1 MSAEVERP
9 TAVPAASN
17 RLVAGLE
24 ECETDDRAPY
34 VLNKSELRLL
44 AIAGIGFFLD
54 AYDLFIINQVALM
67 LQFRYYGG
75 QHLPS
80 GLEGF
85 IKAGANIGSVIGQ
98 FLFGYLA
105 DAFGRKAV
113 YGKELMTIIFATIMC
128 IAVPAYLGSEGV
140 LIWVGV
146 FRIVLGIGVGGD
158 YPMSASIT
166 GDRASLR
173 KRGTMLIYVFA
184 NQGWGS
190 FVGSLMTMTVLAC
203 FKKSIDT
210 NGQVYK
216 VDAVWRIVV
225 GLSLI
230 PAFGT
235 LYQRLTLPEST
246 RFSKTRNAEAD
257 EAQVDVKE
265 KELDIKKEEPA
276 TASNSSASG
285 VPAQSEVELKKKA
298 HIHEF
303 LSYLSEWRH
312 AKLLIGTALSWFLVD
327 IAFYGINLN
336 TSVVLQQIGFDGAG
350 NNAWHKM
357 FRIAT
362 GNLIITA
369 LGFVPGYY
377 VTVLTVERLGRKFI
391 QIQGFIM
398 SSVFLAILA
407 AKFHTLSTPAF
418 IVCFALMQFFFNFG
432 ANATTYMYPAELFP
446 TRYRAFAHGISAA
459 SGKAGAILA
468 SLAFNA
474 LSKKIGTPAV
484 MWIFVGCNLFG
495 AFVTFVCLP
504 EVKGRDPDAIE
515 LEERRVAREN
525 ARSVPNENIDAHIT
539 SGCKIGV
546 ERNSSP
552 KRVSKLDLKSTPSQ
566 TSKSNKKRKAAPLAA
581 IFQPKRSSP
590 SPPPMQREPSL
601 DDTPTPKRAKT
612 SKDRLADVAP
622 LAERMRPKTLDDL
635 VGQEHLVGKGS
646 LLRGLMESG
655 STGSMIFWGPP
666 GSGKTTLAR
675 LLASHTSAAFTE
687 LSATSSG
694 ASEVRSVFESAKS
707 QLKLTGRRTILFVDE
722 IQRFNKAQQDL
733 FLPYIE
739 NGWIELVGATTE
751 NPSFKLNGALLS
763 RCRVFVLEKL
773 TDEQIETILL
783 QALRRLEPPAPSSAK
798 PLSSPPPPPSSRPGS
813 PILSQ
818 PVQPS
823 SQYPQVT
830 SRILAS
836 IASLA
841 AGDAR
846 TALSLLEL
854 VISAPASI
862 REEKLLESLKRS
874 VSSRYDRSGEDRY
887 DMISALHKSL
897 RGSDGS
903 AAMYWLARML
913 TAGEDPLY
921 IARRLIVVAS
931 EDVGLADNSALP
943 LAIATYTA
951 CQTIGVPECRIN
963 LAHCVAFLAEAPKST
978 RSYEAYNKAEE
989 AAKEDSAVSVPM
1001 VIRNAPTK
1009 LMKDLGYGDGYAY
1022 NPAYAHPVHNEYLPL
1037 ERQGH
1042 VFLKTEGDKS
1052 EKAWDE
1058 RLLMRWEMRANGG
1071 RDWEGRS
1078 RVERNEMNMSRDRVA
1093 EDSKG

>member
-1 MSAEVERP
+1 MSAEVAQP
-9 TAVPAASN
+9 AAAVPVATN

-24 ECETDDRAPY
+24 ECETDDRLPF
-34 VLNKSELRLL
+34 VLNKTELRLL

-67 LQFRYYGG
+67 LQYRYYGG
-75 QHLPS
+75 GHLPS

-113 YGKELMTIIFATIMC
+113 YGKELMTIIFATILC
-128 IAVPAYLGSEGV
+128 V

-190 FVGSLMTMTVLAC
+190 FFGSLITMTVLAC
-203 FKKSIDT
+203 FKKAID
-210 NGQVYK
+210 NHGQVYK

-257 EAQVDVKE
+257 EAQAEANE
-265 KELDIKKEEPA
+265 KEAANELKKEDPSSS
-276 TASNSSASG
+276 SNDSSSG
-285 VPAQSEVELKKKA
+285 VQTEAANLKKKA

-362 GNLIITA
+362 GNMIITA

-377 VTVLTVERLGRKFI
+377 VTVLTVEWLGRKFI

-432 ANATTYMYPAELFP
+432 ANATTY
-446 TRYRAFAHGISAA
+446 S
-459 SGKAGAILA
+459 
-468 SLAFNA
+468 
-474 LSKKIGTPAV
+474 AV
-484 MWIFVGCNLFG
+484 MAYVICVECYAG
-495 AFVTFVCLP
+495 V
-504 EVKGRDPDAIE
+504 
-515 LEERRVAREN
+515 LEEE
-525 ARSVPNENIDAHIT
+525 IDAHLA
-539 SGCKIGV
+539 SGCKTGV
-546 ERNSSP
+546 EGDSISTPGSSKP
-552 KRVSKLDLKSTPSQ
+552 KPKSTPSQ
-566 TSKSNKKRKAAPLAA
+566 SSKTSKKRKDGPLAP
-581 IFQPKRSSP
+581 IFQSRRSSP
-590 SPPPMQREPSL
+590 SPPPATKDLE
-601 DDTPTPKRAKT
+601 TFGAPTPKRAKT

-675 LLASHTSAAFTE
+675 LLASHTSATFNE

-694 ASEVRSVFESAKS
+694 TSEVRAIFESAKS
-707 QLKLTGRRTILFVDE
+707 RLKLAGRRTILFVDE

-733 FLPYIE
+733 FLPYVE

-773 TDEQIETILL
+773 TDEQIETILH
-783 QALRRLEPPAPSSAK
+783 QALRRLEPPIPSSTQ
-798 PLSSPPPPPSSRPGS
+798 PSSSPPPPPSSSQSSS
-813 PILSQ
+813 PTLA
-818 PVQPS
+818 QPS
-823 SQYPQVT
+823 TLYAHATP
-830 SRILAS
+830 RILAS

-854 VISAPASI
+854 VLSAPPSI
-862 REEKLLESLKRS
+862 GEDKLLESLKRS

-951 CQTIGVPECRIN
+951 CQTI
-963 LAHCVAFLAEAPKST
+963 AEAPKST

-989 AAKEDSAVSVPM
+989 AAKQDATVTVPM

-1009 LMKDLGYGDGYAY
+1009 LMKELGYG
-1022 NPAYAHPVHNEYLPL
+1022 
-1037 ERQGH
+1037 
-1042 VFLKTEGDKS
+1042 EG
-1052 EKAWDE
+1052 
-1058 RLLMRWEMRANGG
+1058 
-1071 RDWEGRS
+1071 
-1078 RVERNEMNMSRDRVA
+1078 
-1093 EDSKG
+1093 